1 MAGKAE
7 ERERSRSVAPLR
19 ALWPFLRPY
28 RALLCGALA
37 ALVATSVL
45 TLSLPIAVRRVVD
58 NFFAESLAL
67 VDAYFLAALGIAALL
82 ALGTAARYYLVT
94 TLGERV
100 IADIR
105 RGIYDRV
112 VGLSPGFFER
122 VMTGEVLSRLT
133 TDTTLVLSVDRLVG
147 LGGAAQ
153 PPDAHRRARAPLLD
167 EPEAHGARPRRG
179 AARARADPRP
189 RAAAAGPQP
198 REPGPHRRVERA
210 GVGEPAARRRR
221 CRPIPTS
228 PRAGR
233 PSGAR
238 RALLRRGA
246 AADPRRGRR

>member
-7 ERERSRSVAPLR
+7 VRERSRSVAPLR

-28 RALLCGALA
+28 RLMLWGALV
-37 ALVATSVL
+37 ALTATSVL

-67 VDAYFLAALGIAALL
+67 VDSYFLAALGIAALL
-82 ALGTAARYYLVT
+82 ALGTAARFYLVT

-133 TDTTLVLSVDRLVG
+133 
-147 LGGAAQ
+147 
-153 PPDAHRRARAPLLD
+153 
-167 EPEAHGARPRRG
+167 
-179 AARARADPRP
+179 PRP
-189 RAAAAGPQP
+189 
-198 REPGPHRRVERA
+198 
-210 GVGEPAARRRR
+210 
-221 CRPIPTS
+221 
-228 PRAGR
+228 
-233 PSGAR
+233 
-238 RALLRRGA
+238 
-246 AADPRRGRR
+246 